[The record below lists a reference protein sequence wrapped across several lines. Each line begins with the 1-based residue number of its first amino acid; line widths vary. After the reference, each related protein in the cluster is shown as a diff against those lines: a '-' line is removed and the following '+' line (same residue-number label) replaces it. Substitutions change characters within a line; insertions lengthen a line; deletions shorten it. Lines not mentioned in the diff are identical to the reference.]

1 MMIASILAG
10 ITGGFGLG
18 LIFMRGAATGGTDLL
33 ATLTKI
39 HIPHIPVGKILLCI
53 DGAVV
58 GVSAVV
64 YSIGNSDPFAIING
78 ATYAAILIFIMSKI
92 IDTMMYG
99 SSAGNGRIMFI
110 VSNKSKKISERIM
123 NEVKRGVTAL
133 KSRGAYTS
141 QENEVLLSAVRK
153 QEVHKIYD
161 IIKEEDKNAFVMI
174 GEAGEI
180 TGLGFKEF
188 DKELERSEFFKK
200 ISNKKMENE
209 EILENV

>member
-1 MMIASILAG
+1 
-10 ITGGFGLG
+10 
-18 LIFMRGAATGGTDLL
+18 
-33 ATLTKI
+33 
-39 HIPHIPVGKILLCI
+39 
-53 DGAVV
+53 
-58 GVSAVV
+58 
-64 YSIGNSDPFAIING
+64 
-78 ATYAAILIFIMSKI
+78 
-92 IDTMMYG
+92 
-99 SSAGNGRIMFI
+99 
-110 VSNKSKKISERIM
+110 M

-200 ISNKKMENE
+200 ISNKKWKMKRS
-209 EILENV
+209 